1 MSDLQWVPRNPRL
14 CFAMSAAMSLRT
26 PTKVY
31 GRGKSSGNPVCRFC
45 HIYLG
50 LKTTSIP
57 VFAVT
62 QRQEFKGV
70 KLSELLSEFGIRL
83 NESDSK
89 SKRSYQKC
97 ARQIFNSCKFLSHL
111 KLNMD
116 DSQPGNSLQ
125 NLTVRRLAKTS
136 PSASLPEPLNARR
149 ELRARKRL
157 SLDKENNPP
166 RNPQDYLEQEMKKS
180 MNVPVEE
187 VLSSLRKHFI
197 PLSVNSSF
205 RFSAKN

>member
-1 MSDLQWVPRNPRL
+1 
-14 CFAMSAAMSLRT
+14 MSLQT

-31 GRGKSSGNPVCRFC
+31 GRGKNSGNPVCRFC

-50 LKTTSIP
+50 RKTTSIP

-89 SKRSYQKC
+89 SKRSCQKC
-97 ARQIFNSCKFLSHL
+97 ARQIFNTCKFLSHL
-111 KLNMD
+111 KLNME
-116 DSQPGNSLQ
+116 DSQPGNNLQ
-125 NLTVRRLAKTS
+125 NLTVKRLAKTS

-166 RNPQDYLEQEMKKS
+166 RNPQDYLEQEIKRL
-180 MNVPVEE
+180 MNVM
-187 VLSSLRKHFI
+187 R
-197 PLSVNSSF
+197 
-205 RFSAKN
+205 RYTSAKF